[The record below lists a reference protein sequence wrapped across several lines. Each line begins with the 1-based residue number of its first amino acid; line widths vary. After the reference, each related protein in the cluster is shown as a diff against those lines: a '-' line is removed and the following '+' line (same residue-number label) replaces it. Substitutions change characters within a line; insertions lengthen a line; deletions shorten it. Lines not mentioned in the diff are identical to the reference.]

1 MNIFSILQ
9 CLLLN
14 ITVIYSLNVNFN
26 TVNLNTIN
34 TDLKRFSL
42 LSKLIYDYDY
52 VHEDIHNYKYK
63 EKFKINTDKNVSQN
77 ITLDFIKKNN
87 IYFNLVQFITFLNG
101 KDFIKSS
108 EKYFDLLNN
117 FFPDLQ
123 IYGYF
128 YTKKNLHSIILLN
141 TKNKEII
148 VVFRGSQ
155 TLKEWINNLKFEEK
169 TIPFKNQFKI
179 HKGLYN
185 MYAND
190 NIDNNIIY
198 ILKNLFDYFPKY
210 RKIFTGHSKGNI
222 ISILL
227 SLELEAK
234 LDKKYNYEIFG
245 FGSPLI
251 LNYPLAEYLH
261 THPNIKIY
269 NTVNYMDFITILPFK
284 NKFHAGTEILLKDNK
299 MCITEHEKPYKICQK
314 SNLRNIFKSICSHDL
329 NKYIKN
335 IFHDKI

>member
-9 CLLLN
+9 CLLIN
-14 ITVIYSLNVNFN
+14 ISVICSFN
-26 TVNLNTIN
+26 INTLK

-52 VHEDIHNYKYK
+52 VHEDIHNHKYK
-63 EKFKINTDKNVSQN
+63 NKIQINTKNKISQN
-77 ITLDFIKKNN
+77 ITSIDFIKKNN
-87 IYFNLVQFITFLNG
+87 IYFNLVQFITVLNG
-101 KDFIKSS
+101 KDFIKST

-128 YTKKNLHSIILLN
+128 YTKNNLHSIILLN

-155 TLKEWINNLKFEEK
+155 TVGEWINNLKIEEK
-169 TIPFKNQFKI
+169 IIPFEPKFKI

-261 THPNIKIY
+261 LHPNIKIY
-269 NTVNYMDFITILPFK
+269 NTVNYMDFITLLPFT
-284 NKFHAGTEILLKDNK
+284 NKFHAGTEILLKDDK
-299 MCITEHEKPYKICQK
+299 ICITEHEKPYKI
-314 SNLRNIFKSICSHDL
+314 SNNLNLINICKSICNHDL

-335 IFHDKI
+335 IFH